1 MTRID
6 PGQIK
11 QLSPRMRTLV
21 LAAAG
26 VAIAIAGMA
35 VGRAMAPKPAA
46 APAEPLRAYVPTTV
60 SPEAAVILNAARPG
74 LLKHRPKGPTSG
86 AGFAA
91 LNWAFEHMVAS
102 REPGIIKRFGITVAD
117 KTMGGVHVVEVLPPA
132 YRNDGTVL
140 IYVHGGGFIGG
151 SAHSSLISSGMMARA
166 TGRRVISVDYTL
178 APKGQWRLVTDQL
191 TAVYKAV
198 LATGVPPSR
207 IGMYGESAGGNI
219 IAGTA
224 FKIRD
229 EGLPAPAGLVLISPA
244 SDLTGAGDTR
254 VTLKEADPILYAPSV
269 QPAIDLYA
277 PLADQRNPYVSPVYG
292 DFAKGYPPTL
302 IIGGTKEILL
312 SDMVRLHRAIRA
324 AGSDSRLELYEGMPH
339 AFPPTMANT
348 PEGRSAIAEQVAF
361 WNQHLAAAK
370 S

>member
-1 MTRID
+1 
-6 PGQIK
+6 
-11 QLSPRMRTLV
+11 MRALT

-26 VAIAIAGMA
+26 VMIAVAGMA
-35 VGRAMAPKPAA
+35 VGRAMAPKQ
-46 APAEPLRAYVPTTV
+46 APPSAEPLRTYVPTTV

-74 LLKHRPKGPTSG
+74 LLKPRLKGPTSG

-102 REPGIIKRFGITVAD
+102 REAGIIKRFGITIAD
-117 KTMGGVHVVEVLPPA
+117 KTMSGVHVVEVLPPA
-132 YRNDGTVL
+132 YRSDGTVL

-198 LATGVPPSR
+198 LASGIPPSR
-207 IGMYGESAGGNI
+207 IGLYGESAGGNI

-229 EGLPAPAGLVLISPA
+229 RGLPPPAGLVLISPA

-254 VTLKEADPILYAPSV
+254 VTLKEADPILYAPAV

-277 PLADQRNPYVSPVYG
+277 PPADQKNPYVSPVYG

-324 AGSDSRLELYEGMPH
+324 AGGDSRLELYEGMPH

>member
-1 MTRID
+1 MTELKPNPAR
-6 PGQIK
+6 K
-11 QLSPRMRTLV
+11 ASAMRPII

-26 VAIAIAGMA
+26 VAVALAGMA
-35 VGRAMAPKPAA
+35 VGQTLAPKAPAA
-46 APAEPLRAYVPTTV
+46 AAEPLRAYVPTTV
-60 SPEAAVILNAARPG
+60 SPEAAVILNATRPG
-74 LLKHRPKGPTSG
+74 LLKPRPKGPTSG

-102 REPGIIKRFGITVAD
+102 REPGVIKTFGITIAD
-117 KTMGGVHVVEVLPPA
+117 KQMGGVPVVEVLPPA
-132 YRNDGTVL
+132 YRDDGTVL

-151 SAHSSLISSGMMARA
+151 SAHSSLISSGLMARA
-166 TGRRVISVDYTL
+166 TGRRVISVNYTL
-178 APKGQWRLVTDQL
+178 APKGQWPLVTDQL
-191 TAVYKAV
+191 VAVYRAV
-198 LATGVPPSR
+198 LASGVPSTR

-229 EGLPAPAGLVLISPA
+229 QGLPAPAGLVLISPA

-254 VTLKEADPILYAPSV
+254 VTLKEADPILYAPAV

-277 PLADQRNPYVSPVYG
+277 PPADQRNPYVSPVYG

-324 AGSDSRLELYEGMPH
+324 AGGESRLELYEGMPH
-339 AFPPTMANT
+339 AFPPSMAET
-348 PEGRSAIAEQVAF
+348 PEGRSAVGEQVAF
-361 WNQHLAAAK
+361 WKQHLGAAK
-370 S
+370 P